1 MDFIHTIKHPGSLF
15 QHSLQCLRSATQLR
29 FEYYS
34 AVTRHK
40 FQIRQLCKIYRLLSQ
55 DINAS
60 FARNLHHYK
69 KAGGSYFILLIFYFT
84 VSVLNQTIQ
93 TSTNWCCVIQR
104 KLHHTNN
111 RVFCFCLIFF
121 FFLELF
127 NSYLVFFYLF
137 KTDNSPFRHLINNL
151 SCFPY
156 SLDHLKLSKPQY
168 FELLS
173 R

>member
-1 MDFIHTIKHPGSLF
+1 LSII
-15 QHSLQCLRSATQLR
+15 QQ
-29 FEYYS
+29 
-34 AVTRHK
+34 
-40 FQIRQLCKIYRLLSQ
+40 SQ
-55 DINAS
+55 DTNFRLDSYARYTGFFLRILMLLLLETYITIRKQEGPTS
-60 FARNLHHYK
+60 FCWFFTLQYQFWTKLYK
-69 KAGGSYFILLIFYFT
+69 PQQTGAVLFSESYI
-84 VSVLNQTIQ
+84 IQ
-93 TSTNWCCVIQR
+93 ITGFF
-104 KLHHTNN
+104 
-111 RVFCFCLIFF
+111 VFVWFF